1 MATHTYI
8 SNKHDG
14 RYLKLTV
21 TEEVNVIGN
30 YSVLSWTLESTGGS
44 LKYYSVAPTT
54 VKING
59 IQVYSNGTMLAAT
72 KKFPV
77 AEGSVSGTV
86 KVVHNSD
93 GTKTGVPIVFDTHV
107 YITTTQSYGGS
118 INLTEIDRRAPTV
131 SLSVSGIT
139 ANSAFI
145 EATSTAITD
154 IWEYSI
160 DGGSSWREVSSDK
173 EKSVSK
179 TITGLSPNTAYKI
192 KVRARRKCN
201 QVYGTSSVKEIK
213 TLGNTLLNSVNALT
227 VDAANPALTMNWTVY
242 APYTHTLVI
251 KDGNTTVLTITG
263 LTCSKGTNNI
273 TISLTSAQRKT
284 ILKYMASKKSFTA
297 KFCLTTYNGSTR
309 VGSTV
314 SKEAT
319 IQTTSGTSAPSFS
332 DFTHRDSN
340 KYGTVDITGD
350 NQIYIKGY
358 SSLQIEIGETSTKNE
373 ASISSYKVTVGSV
386 SKSFSETTIDFGTID
401 TSGNVTLKVEVID
414 SRGYTTAV
422 TKNITVIDYQYI
434 SITDYT
440 IRRKNEVE
448 PTVQL
453 AFSGNIS
460 PITIDGKAKNCIK
473 SAQFRYIQSGGDFSE
488 WESLSV
494 AETSSSFNFATLALS
509 GSGVVIA
516 FDSNLQ
522 YKVEIQVADSLSS
535 DTITLTVNKGTPL
548 VAYRS
553 KKIGINTPNPQ
564 AALDVVG
571 GFILDGKPL
580 ADFVIEQGTQDIWT
594 YRKWASGV
602 AECFGRSS
610 IETEFTNTWGQNYVS
625 NERTPL
631 INYPFTF
638 VERPI
643 ETAQLTFD
651 RYAVWTCSDAG
662 CLNTAEHC
670 GQYKGIR
677 GKDIPQ
683 AAKMYIDFQVQGRWK

>member
-8 SNKHDG
+8 SNNHDG

-118 INLTEIDRRAPTV
+118 IDLTEIDRRAPTV

-139 ANSAFI
+139 ASSAVI
-145 EATSTAITD
+145 EATSTEITD

-160 DGGSSWREVSSDK
+160 DGGLSWREVSSDK
-173 EKSVSK
+173 EKTVLK
-179 TITGLSPNTAYKI
+179 IVTGLLPNTTYKI
-192 KVRARRKCN
+192 KVRARRKDN
-201 QVYGTSSVKEIK
+201 QVYGTSSVREIK

-242 APYTHTLVI
+242 ASFTHTLVI
-251 KDGNTTVLTITG
+251 KDDGKTVLTITG

-273 TISLTSAQRKT
+273 TVSLTSEQREK
-284 ILKYMASKKSFTA
+284 ILEHMASKKSFTA

-309 VGSTV
+309 IGDTV
-314 SKEAT
+314 SKDAT

-358 SSLQIEIGETSTKNE
+358 SSLQIEIGEPSPKNE

-386 SKSFSETTIDFGTID
+386 SKSFNETTIDYGTID

-422 TKNITVIDYQYI
+422 TKNITVIDYQDI

-460 PITIDGKAKNCIK
+460 PITIDGTARNRAVSAK
-473 SAQFRYIQSGGDFSE
+473 FRYAQSGKGFSD
-488 WESLSV
+488 WESLTV
-494 AETSSSFNFATLALS
+494 GTTYPSFEFATLALS
-509 GSGVVIA
+509 GFDGVIA

-522 YKVEIQVADSLSS
+522 YTIEIQVADSLSS

-553 KKIGINTPNPQ
+553 KKVGINTPNPQ

-571 GFILDGKPL
+571 GFILDGEPL
-580 ADFVIEQGTQDIWT
+580 ADFVVEQGTKDIWT
-594 YRKWASGV
+594 YRKWSSGI
-602 AECFGRSS
+602 AECFGRAYV
-610 IETEFTNTWGQNYVS
+610 ETEFTNTWGQNCVS

-631 INYPFTF
+631 KEYPFKF
-638 VERPI
+638 IERPI

-651 RYAVWTCSDAG
+651 NFAVWTCLDAG

-677 GKDIPQ
+677 GKETPHV
-683 AAKMYIDFQVQGRWK
+683 AKMYIDFQVKGKWK